1 MSDFRVTRLRDEEI
15 AEVIR
20 FKAQVY
26 NREPNEHPD
35 RYRWKFFQNPHRGKE
50 APFWLLWDGDRMLGG
65 IGALPVRMLVF
76 GTEIAGE
83 FACEMFIERGQQRSG
98 LGTVLMDAYIADSPL
113 PLMMNTSKS
122 LHRFLVKRGFY
133 DLTAGIHFWV
143 RPLRPG
149 AMLATRWSGIRA
161 RAALISGPLL
171 RTAVEVR
178 AATLRPRPD
187 PSVTVEEVAGFG
199 VWAEE
204 LWAAAGAAYPVI
216 VVRDLAYLRWKYE
229 RHPIYKYQI
238 LRAVDGERTRGYL
251 VYRFRPEE
259 RGPLM
264 VVQELFTRS
273 DDAGAR
279 LALLEHALA
288 EARRINATAVK
299 VMTSTPSYCAD
310 LRRLGFFETQSS
322 PGLLY
327 PVQPGFDRPDLRDI
341 SNWFLSAGDSDL
353 DYA

>member
-1 MSDFRVTRLRDEEI
+1 MSDYRVTRLREEEI

-20 FKAQVY
+20 VKAQVY
-26 NREPNEHPD
+26 GREPNEHPD

-50 APFWLLWDGDRMLGG
+50 PPFWILRDGDRMLGG
-65 IGALPVRMLVF
+65 IGALPVRMVVF

-98 LGTVLMDAYIADSPL
+98 LGTMLMDAYIADSPL

-161 RAALISGPLL
+161 GAALLSGPLL
-171 RTAVEVR
+171 RAAVEVR
-178 AATLRPRPD
+178 AATLRPRSD
-187 PSVTVEEVAGFG
+187 PSVSVEEVAGFG
-199 VWAEE
+199 PWAEE
-204 LWAAAGAAYPVI
+204 VWAAASANYPVI

-229 RHPIYKYQI
+229 RHAVCKYRI
-238 LRAVDGERTRGYL
+238 LRAVDSERTRGYL
-251 VYRFRPEE
+251 TCSLRPEK

-264 VVQELFTRS
+264 VVQELFTRRG
-273 DDAGAR
+273 DAGAR
-279 LALLEHALA
+279 LALLEHTIA
-288 EARRINATAVK
+288 EARRVNATAVK

-310 LRRLGFFETQSS
+310 LRRLGFFETRSS

-327 PVQPGFDRPDLRDI
+327 PEQPGFDRPELRDI
-341 SNWFLSAGDSDL
+341 TNWFLSGGDSDL